1 MQTNIELIKQFD
13 LERSA
18 NEIKEKTRELDNLVL
33 RQLSE
38 FIGKRF
44 KEATKEDMISFFN
57 SMQGRYKRGSIHT
70 YKVKVKLFYNWLYK
84 LERRQYPDSVRWIR
98 PTNPRRRRGTK
109 TKGDLPVKPE
119 DILTEKDILKLIN
132 EADHPRDQAIV
143 AALYETGAEANELL
157 RMKIGSVTF
166 DKQGAVVTLE
176 GEEGA
181 RRLRVVFSVPY
192 LQTWINVHRQR
203 DNPQAPLWLTKQGKA
218 RVIGYDNL
226 WFLLKKLRERSKIQ
240 KPVSARWIRH
250 ARLTHLAKVLPEQK
264 LKKFAG
270 WTPNSGM
277 ASVYVHLSG
286 KDLDKD
292 ILELYGRE
300 VEEKKPV
307 QIILTP
313 IECVRCHAEN
323 TPTAKFCSTCGM
335 VLNEEEARR
344 LEHLEEQKIMGLS
357 KKEQETRELR
367 KTLDELQPLI
377 EFSKS
382 FKSSEQFESFL
393 TALKQSMGGKTPTLI
408 VHIDPEFMDEDVA
421 VESLK
426 QLYQRCY
433 DLEKKK
439 RQKKSG
445 GR

>member
-1 MQTNIELIKQFD
+1 MQSNIELIKQFD

-33 RQLSE
+33 RQLDE
-38 FIGKRF
+38 FLRKPF

-57 SMQGRYKRGSIHT
+57 FMQGRYKRGSIHI

-98 PTNPRRRRGTK
+98 PTNPRRKRGTK

-119 DILTEKDILKLIN
+119 DILTEEDILKLIN

-157 RMKIGSVTF
+157 RMNIGSITF
-166 DKQGAVVTLE
+166 DKQGAVLTLE

-203 DNPQAPLWLTKQGKA
+203 DNPQAPLWLSKQGKA
-218 RVIGYDNL
+218 RAIGYDNL
-226 WFLLKKLRERSKIQ
+226 WFLLKRLRKRSTIQ

-300 VEEKKPV
+300 VKEEKPV
-307 QIILTP
+307 QTILTP
-313 IECVRCHAEN
+313 IECVRCHSEN
-323 TPTAKFCSTCGM
+323 APTAKFCSTCGM

-344 LEHLEEQKIMGLS
+344 LDRQEEQITIELKR
-357 KKEQETRELR
+357 KEQEIRELR
-367 KTLDELQPLI
+367 KTLDKLQPLI
-377 EFSKS
+377 EFAES
-382 FKSSEQFESFL
+382 FKSSEQVESFL
-393 TALKQSMGGKTPTLI
+393 TVLKQSMGGKNPTLVI
-408 VHIDPEFMDEDVA
+408 HVDPEFMQEDVA

-426 QLYQRCY
+426 QLLKISYE
-433 DLEKKK
+433 LEKEK
-439 RQKKSG
+439 RQKKSKG
-445 GR
+445 K

>member
-1 MQTNIELIKQFD
+1 M
-13 LERSA
+13 
-18 NEIKEKTRELDNLVL
+18 L

-38 FIGKRF
+38 FILKPF
-44 KEATKEDMISFFN
+44 KEATKEDMIRFFN

-98 PTNPRRRRGTK
+98 PTNPRRKRGTK

-119 DILTEKDILKLIN
+119 DILTEEDILKLIN

-166 DKQGAVVTLE
+166 DKQGAVLTLE

-203 DNPQAPLWLTKQGKA
+203 DNLQAPLWLSKQGKA
-218 RVIGYDNL
+218 RAIGYDNL
-226 WFLLKKLRERSKIQ
+226 WFLLKRLRKRSKIQ

-300 VEEKKPV
+300 VKEEKPV
-307 QIILTP
+307 QTILTP
-313 IECVRCHAEN
+313 IECVRCHTEN
-323 TPTAKFCSTCGM
+323 APTSKFCSTCGM
-335 VLNEEEARR
+335 VLSEEEARR
-344 LEHLEEQKIMGLS
+344 LERRDEQITIELKR
-357 KKEQETRELR
+357 KEQENRELR
-367 KTLDELQPLI
+367 ETLDKLQPLI
-377 EFSKS
+377 EFAES
-382 FKSSEQFESFL
+382 FKSSEQVESFL
-393 TALKQSMGGKTPTLI
+393 TVLKQSMGGKNPTLVI
-408 VHIDPEFMDEDVA
+408 HVDPEFMQEEVA

-426 QLYQRCY
+426 QLLKRSYK
-433 DLEKKK
+433 LEKEQ
-439 RQKKSG
+439 RQKKSKG
-445 GR
+445 K

>member
-1 MQTNIELIKQFD
+1 MQNNVEIMKQFD

-38 FIGKRF
+38 FLRKPF
-44 KEATKEDMISFFN
+44 KEATKEDMIRFFN
-57 SMQGRYKRGSIHT
+57 SMQERYKRSSVHT
-70 YKVKVKLFYNWLYK
+70 YKVKVKLFYNWLHN
-84 LERRQYPDSVRWIR
+84 LERRQYPDCVRWIR
-98 PTNPRRRRGTK
+98 PTNPRRRGTK

-119 DILTEKDILKLIN
+119 DILTEEDILDLIN
-132 EADHPRDQAIV
+132 EADHPRDQAMIAV
-143 AALYETGAEANELL
+143 LYETAAEANELI
-157 RMKIGSVTF
+157 RMKVGSVTF

-192 LQTWINVHRQR
+192 LQTWINVHRER
-203 DNPQAPLWLTKQGKA
+203 DNPQAPLWLSKQGKA
-218 RVIGYDNL
+218 RGIGYDNF
-226 WFLLKKLRERSKIQ
+226 WFLLKRLRERSKIQ
-240 KPVSARWIRH
+240 KPVSARWVRH

-270 WTPNSGM
+270 WTPDSRM

-300 VEEKKPV
+300 VEEEKPT

-313 IECVRCHAEN
+313 KECVRCHTEN
-323 TPTAKFCSTCGM
+323 APTAKFCSTCGM

-344 LEHLEEQKIMGLS
+344 LEHLEEQKNMKIAEKRIQQRINKIEGLYERETAWMDDVI
-357 KKEQETRELR
+357 KQLQEQVKELR
-367 KTLDELQPLI
+367 KKLEQELEEEPEWMR
-377 EFSKS
+377 EFREGMKELRELA
-382 FKSSEQFESFL
+382 KEQNWKRHF
-393 TALKQSMGGKTPTLI
+393 
-408 VHIDPEFMDEDVA
+408 
-421 VESLK
+421 K
-426 QLYQRCY
+426 QLGQRRHA
-433 DLEKKK
+433 K
-439 RQKKSG
+439 
-445 GR
+445 

>member
-1 MQTNIELIKQFD
+1 MQSNIEQIKQFD

-18 NEIKEKTRELDNLVL
+18 NDIKDKTRELDNLVL

-38 FIGKRF
+38 FIRKPF
-44 KEATKEDMISFFN
+44 KEATKEDMIRFFN
-57 SMQGRYKRGSIHT
+57 SMQGSYKRGSIHT

-98 PTNPRRRRGTK
+98 PTNPRRKRGTK

-119 DILTEKDILKLIN
+119 DILTEEDILKLIN

-166 DKQGAVVTLE
+166 DKQGAVLTLE

-203 DNPQAPLWLTKQGKA
+203 DNLQAPLWLSKQGKA
-218 RVIGYDNL
+218 RAIGYDNL
-226 WFLLKKLRERSKIQ
+226 WFLLKRLRKRSKIQ

-300 VEEKKPV
+300 VKEEKPV
-307 QIILTP
+307 QTILTP
-313 IECVRCHAEN
+313 IECVRCHTEN
-323 TPTAKFCSTCGM
+323 APTSKFCSTCGM
-335 VLNEEEARR
+335 VLSEEEARR
-344 LEHLEEQKIMGLS
+344 LERRDEQITIELKR
-357 KKEQETRELR
+357 KEQENRELR
-367 KTLDELQPLI
+367 ETLDKLQPLI
-377 EFSKS
+377 EFAES
-382 FKSSEQFESFL
+382 FKSSEQVESFL
-393 TALKQSMGGKTPTLI
+393 TVLKQSMGGKNPTLVI
-408 VHIDPEFMDEDVA
+408 HVDPEFMQEDVA

-426 QLYQRCY
+426 QLLKRSYK
-433 DLEKKK
+433 LEKEQ
-439 RQKKSG
+439 RQKKSKG
-445 GR
+445 K